1 MHDIKIIE
9 LGYQNILSVGA
20 NPIIVNFKDVKNL
33 FITGQNGAGKSTLLT
48 ALSYNLY
55 GKADRDIVKGNLLN
69 RTNKRDLYTYTILN
83 INGKEYK
90 IERGMKPDILKVT
103 ENGIEWLESSSKVD
117 YDKRIVELLGCDV
130 NTFHKLVVISK
141 TNYDS
146 IMNMKASERRNFV
159 ENILDI
165 GVFTQIQTHAKEIVK
180 ELKTKISILENDV
193 STKKSYIDRDI
204 GRLEQAKTQN
214 ALNIDN
220 TKISIS
226 DIIGRE
232 MPRLANQK
240 IQDIKFIESE
250 INLLES
256 TDNSSEKERI
266 KAEISSNQNAL
277 KLLKDNLENTKF
289 SQNDYDAINNELST
303 KTKLYNEKNK
313 EYNNTQV
320 SLNIIVKDGKD
331 IKNKLD
337 NIDADSKCPSCKQ
350 TLLNEDLKNELQEQR
365 NKLSNEYLNT
375 KSTHDKLKIEIE
387 EINIDIDKLKQ
398 DINLMQQNKM
408 SYNNNLREI
417 TNLENSIK
425 LLEEK
430 DLDSIKN
437 SKIHVLKER
446 LQNTHNKDY
455 LYEVNI
461 KLDNLNQKLKDLEN
475 NVFDG
480 SSIEN
485 DKEALK
491 EKEVELFSLLNDMK
505 HEQYLVNIFDDKG
518 IKSNVIDMF
527 IPFLNSRINYYVEK
541 FGLYIDFRLD
551 KNFNEKILV
560 DYVDELTYNGL
571 SEGEKQRVD
580 LAITFAFLDVARSR
594 NYASFNLLFL
604 DDMTGHL
611 DDSGV
616 NNILE
621 LLEHDMTN
629 TTPIMVNHDQDKYQH
644 IFYKII
650 RFIKK
655 GKFSQME
662 IM

>member
-20 NPIIVNFKDVKNL
+20 TPIIINFKDVKNL

-103 ENGIEWLESSSKVD
+103 ENGVEWLESSSKVD

-165 GVFTQIQTHAKEIVK
+165 GVFTKIQTYAKESVK
-180 ELKTKISILENDV
+180 ELKTQISILENDV

-214 ALNIDN
+214 FLSIEN

-226 DIIGRE
+226 DIIERE
-232 MPRLANQK
+232 IPKLTNQK

-250 INLLES
+250 ITILES

-266 KAEISSNQNAL
+266 KTEILSNQNKL
-277 KLLKDNLENTKF
+277 KLLNDNLENTKF
-289 SQNDYDAINNELST
+289 SQNDYDTVNNELLA

-313 EYNNTQV
+313 EYNNIQV
-320 SLNIIVKDGKD
+320 SLNIIVKDGKE
-331 IKNKLD
+331 IKVKLD
-337 NIDADSKCPSCKQ
+337 NIASDSKCPSCKQ

-365 NKLSNEYLNT
+365 NKLSNEYLTT
-375 KSTHDKLKIEIE
+375 KSIHDNLKIEIE
-387 EINIDIDKLKQ
+387 EINVDIEKLKQ
-398 DINLMQQNKM
+398 DINFMQQNKM
-408 SYNNNLREI
+408 SYNNNIREI
-417 TNLENSIK
+417 TNLENTIK

-455 LYEVNI
+455 LYEINV

-475 NVFDG
+475 NIFDG

-491 EKEVELFSLLNDMK
+491 EKEAELFSLISDMK

-541 FGLYIDFRLD
+541 FGLYIDFKLD